1 MQTFHLP
8 AMPRV
13 QRQDIPKRRE
23 PFLRHGLVAA
33 ALILAGA
40 CGGARAASTGG
51 GGASDDGVYDLV
63 ISNGRIVDGGGNA
76 WFYGDVG
83 IRGDRIARIVR
94 RGSGQP
100 MTATRRIDATG
111 MVVAP
116 GFIDIQAGGNYVSG
130 DGRDV
135 SKVTQGITTE
145 IFGEAY
151 TGAPIGEPSL
161 VDMSPAAA
169 TSARRFMGPH
179 GFDAWLRAMEAHG
192 VSPNIG
198 SFVGA
203 STLRQSVVGLRMG
216 ATSPTEMESMRT
228 AMRNAMT
235 DGAFGLGTALIYPPG
250 NYAST
255 EELIEVAKSMAPF
268 GGIYITHMRS
278 EADKV
283 LEGMDEAIRIGKEG
297 GVPVEIYHLKAAGT
311 ANWSKETAMI
321 AKIDSARATGFDVQ
335 ANMYPYTAG
344 GTGLA
349 ACLPPFASAD
359 GKLFANL
366 SDEAA
371 RARIRAEVAHQTSFW
386 ESLCEQATPQ
396 GVLITALR
404 SPENQKWSGHRLS
417 EISAGMGKDWLDTVM
432 ELLRT
437 EKRDIGTIYF
447 LMSEDNVKRQ
457 LALPWMKIGTDAGGS
472 DPDSTK
478 ALVHPRSY
486 GTYPRILGK
495 YVRDEKVIPLED
507 AVRKMTSAVAERLLI
522 KDRGLLRP
530 GMYADVVVFDPQ
542 RIQDNSTYEKPLQLS
557 TGMHVVL
564 VNGVEVVHDGRH
576 TGAKPGRIV
585 RGSAWRPAGS

>member
-1 MQTFHLP
+1 MSIPRSVVLALVLVTACVGVQTT
-8 AMPRV
+8 AGR
-13 QRQDIPKRRE
+13 
-23 PFLRHGLVAA
+23 GGS
-33 ALILAGA
+33 AGA
-40 CGGARAASTGG
+40 DS
-51 GGASDDGVYDLV
+51 SYDLV
-63 ISNGRIVDGGGNA
+63 IANGRIVDGAGNA
-76 WFYGDVG
+76 WFYGDIA
-83 IRGDRIARIVR
+83 IRGDRIAKIVR
-94 RGSGQP
+94 RGSQAP
-100 MTATRRIDATG
+100 LPAHRRIDATG

-151 TGAPIGEPSL
+151 TGAPISELSL
-161 VDMSPAAA
+161 ANQTPAAA
-169 TSARRFMGPH
+169 AGSRLFMGPH

-192 VSPNIG
+192 ISPNVG

-203 STLRQSVVGLRMG
+203 STVRQFGMGMRMG
-216 ATSPTEMESMRT
+216 PATSEAMDAMRG
-228 AMRNAMT
+228 AMRNAME

-255 EELIEVAKSMAPF
+255 EELIELAKAMAPY

-283 LEGMDEAIRIGKEG
+283 LEGMDEAIRIGREG

-311 ANWSKETAMI
+311 ANWSKEAAMI
-321 AKIDSARATGFDVQ
+321 AKIDSARASGFDVQ

-359 GKLFANL
+359 GKLYANL
-366 SDEAA
+366 AGDAP
-371 RARIRAEVAHQTSFW
+371 RAKIRAEVAHPTSFW
-386 ESLCEQATPQ
+386 ESLCEQSTPQ

-404 SPENQKWSGHRLS
+404 NPANQKWSGHRLS
-417 EISAGMGKDWLDTVM
+417 EISAGMGKDWLETVM
-432 ELLRT
+432 DLLRD
-437 EKRDIGTIYF
+437 EQRDIGTIYF
-447 LMSEDNVKRQ
+447 LMNEENVRLQ
-457 LALPWMKIGTDAGGS
+457 LKQPWMKIGTDAGGT

-495 YVRDEKVIPLED
+495 YVRDEHVIPLED

-522 KDRGLLRP
+522 ADRGLLRP

-542 RIQDNSTYEKPLQLS
+542 RIQENSTYEKPLQLS
-557 TGMHVVL
+557 SGMSVVL
-564 VNGVEVVHDGRH
+564 INGVEVVRDGRH

-585 RGSAWRPAGS
+585 RGSGWRPAGH

>member
-1 MQTFHLP
+1 VRGHTIL
-8 AMPRV
+8 
-13 QRQDIPKRRE
+13 IPSGIA
-23 PFLRHGLVAA
+23 LTVA
-33 ALILAGA
+33 LASA
-40 CGGARAASTGG
+40 CGGARAANTNGVAPSDST
-51 GGASDDGVYDLV
+51 YDVV
-63 ISNGRIVDGGGNA
+63 ITNGRIVDGAGNA

-94 RGSGQP
+94 RGSRTPLVG
-100 MTATRRIDATG
+100 RRTIDATG

-116 GFIDIQAGGNYVSG
+116 GFIDIQAGGNYVTG

-151 TGAPIGEPSL
+151 TGAPISELSL
-161 VDMSPAAA
+161 VDAPAAA
-169 TSARRFMGPH
+169 AATARRFMGPH
-179 GFDAWLRAMEAHG
+179 GFDAWLRAMESHG

-203 STLRQSVVGLRMG
+203 STLRQYAMGMHMG
-216 ATSPTEMESMRT
+216 AASNAAMDSMRT
-228 AMRNAMT
+228 AMRNAME

-255 EELIEVAKSMAPF
+255 EELIEIAKTMAPY

-283 LEGMDEAIRIGKEG
+283 LEGMDEALRIGREG
-297 GVPVEIYHLKAAGT
+297 GVPVEIYHLTAAGIG
-311 ANWSKETAMI
+311 NWSKETAMI
-321 AKIDSARATGFDVQ
+321 AKIDSARAAGFDVG
-335 ANMYPYTAG
+335 ATMYPYTAG

-349 ACLPPFASAD
+349 ACLPPSASAD
-359 GKLFANL
+359 GKLQANIANPA
-366 SDEAA
+366 E
-371 RARIRAEVAHQTSFW
+371 RAKIRAEVAHPTSFW

-396 GVLITALR
+396 GVLIAALR
-404 SPENQKWSGHRLS
+404 NPANQKWSGHRLS
-417 EISAGMGKDWLDTVM
+417 EIAAGMGTDWLDTVM
-432 ELLRT
+432 DLLRA
-437 EKRDIGTIYF
+437 EGRDIGTMYF
-447 LMSEDNVKRQ
+447 LMNEDNVKLQ
-457 LALPWMKIGTDAGGS
+457 LKQPWMVIGTDAGGT

-478 ALVHPRSY
+478 SLVHPRSY

-495 YVRDEKVIPLED
+495 YVRDEHVIPLED
-507 AVRKMTSAVAERLLI
+507 AIRKMTSAVAERLLI
-522 KDRGLLRP
+522 TDRGLLRP

-542 RIQDNSTYEKPLQLS
+542 RIQENSTYEKPLQLS

-564 VNGVEVVHDGRH
+564 INGVEVVHDGRH